1 MSERPVRRG
10 LRNVMSGV
18 LVGLGYG
25 VSMRR
30 SRMGVIYRA
39 ARPRKRRAGS
49 TGGLAKRKPLT
60 KVGNIEV
67 RARSAE
73 SVADDVEQV
82 RVGRRVVGRT
92 IAEHPATGG
101 RGPPKGGDGPYGSD
115 LRRWLEG
122 GS

>member
-1 MSERPVRRG
+1 MGERPVRRG
-10 LRNVMSGV
+10 LRDVMSGV

-49 TGGLAKRKPLT
+49 TSGLAERKPLT
-60 KVGNIEV
+60 KIRNIEV

-73 SVADDVEQV
+73 GIPDYVEQV
-82 RVGRRVVGRT
+82 RISRRVVGRT

-115 LRRWLEG
+115 LRRWL
-122 GS
+122 